1 MTNAAPIDAGHSF
14 KAPEEIFGSI
24 DSSAAARLVASASD
38 IALVLDK
45 NGVIRDMNAR
55 TSEYTE
61 LSSADWIGK
70 PWVDTV
76 ARDSRSKVEA
86 LLGDIEAGRH
96 SRRRE
101 INQVTPDGT
110 DILLSYSVIPCG
122 PDGPIIA
129 LGRDMRHIAS
139 LQQSLVD
146 AQLNIE
152 REYSHLRQAEM
163 RYRLLFQV
171 ASEAMLV
178 VDAETERVI
187 EVNPAAERII
197 GDSVSKRGNPRLLFS
212 LIEPEDAV
220 ALRAFLAKTSA
231 SGGAGQQ
238 SICFIASD
246 KPVNISLSIFR
257 ENNKLY
263 YLIRFSGGGDGI
275 SLPSDI
281 TARGAM
287 LSIVAKIPDAFV
299 VVDAACTI
307 VSVNSAFLNLCEVA
321 TDAQALGKPLDTFL
335 GRPGVDV
342 SVLLK
347 NLKEYG
353 SVRRFAT
360 ICRGALAGTVEVEVA
375 AVSAP
380 VGDQMWYGFTIREA
394 GRHPTAGNDNP
405 GPALSEPGDNFAAL
419 VGRVSLKELV
429 RESTDMIE
437 KRCIEAALGITS
449 GNRASAAEMLGLS
462 RQSLYV
468 KLRRHRIGDQDSD
481 EGSGDGDSED

>member
-1 MTNAAPIDAGHSF
+1 MTNAVTDHGGHSFAEPEKIFAAIDAG
-14 KAPEEIFGSI
+14 E
-24 DSSAAARLVASASD
+24 AARLVASASD
-38 IALVLDK
+38 LAIVVDEGGVVLD
-45 NGVIRDMNAR
+45 MSAR
-55 TSEYTE
+55 
-61 LSSADWIGK
+61 ADGPFAAAQKEWIGK
-70 PWVDTV
+70 PWIDTV
-76 ARDSRSKVEA
+76 AGDSRPKVEA
-86 LLGDIEAGRH
+86 MLAAIAKGESPD
-96 SRRRE
+96 RRE
-101 INQVTPDGT
+101 INQVAPDGT
-110 DILLSYSVIPCG
+110 VIPHSIVLIPCG
-122 PDGPIIA
+122 ADGTMIA
-129 LGRDMRHIAS
+129 LGRDMHHIAS
-139 LQQSLVD
+139 LQQSLVN

-152 REYSHLRQAEM
+152 REYSQLRQAEM

-171 ASEAMLV
+171 ASEAMLI

-197 GDSVSKRGNPRLLFS
+197 GEANGRRGSAPQLLFS
-212 LIEPEDAV
+212 LVEPEDAV
-220 ALRAFLAKTSA
+220 ALRSFLAKTSA
-231 SGGAGQQ
+231 SGQSGQQ
-238 SICFIASD
+238 RLRFLASPD
-246 KPVNISLSIFR
+246 PMTISLSIFR

-263 YLIRFSGGGDGI
+263 YLLRFTGEGETTPG
-275 SLPSDI
+275 PSDI

-287 LSIVAKIPDAFV
+287 LSVVAKIPDAFV

-307 VSVNSAFLNLCEVA
+307 VSVNPAFLNLCEIA

-360 ICRGALAGTVEVEVA
+360 ICRGGLGGTVEVEVA

-394 GRHPTAGNDNP
+394 GRHPRAGNDNP
-405 GPALSEPGDNFAAL
+405 GPASGENGDNFAAL

-429 RESTDMIE
+429 RESTDLIE
-437 KRCIEAALGITS
+437 KRCIEAALNITS

-462 RQSLYV
+462 RRSLYV
-468 KLRRHRIGDQDSD
+468 KLRRHGIGEGEDTDSD
-481 EGSGDGDSED
+481 I

>member
-1 MTNAAPIDAGHSF
+1 MTNAVSPNTGHSF
-14 KAPEEIFGSI
+14 TAPEKIFAAMGASE
-24 DSSAAARLVASASD
+24 AARLVASASD
-38 IALVLDK
+38 LALVIDA
-45 NGVIRDMNAR
+45 NGIVIDVSAR
-55 TSEYTE
+55 PDSHFTGVKE
-61 LSSADWIGK
+61 DWTGK
-70 PWVDTV
+70 PWIDTV
-76 ARDSRSKVEA
+76 AADCKHKVEEMLA
-86 LLGDIEAGRH
+86 TIAKGDNPD
-96 SRRRE
+96 RRE
-101 INQVTPDGT
+101 INQIVPDGA
-110 DILLSYSVIPCG
+110 IIPLSVTLISCG
-122 PDGPIIA
+122 PDGTMIA
-129 LGRDMRHIAS
+129 IGRDLQHIAS
-139 LQQSLVD
+139 LQQSLVN

-187 EVNPAAERII
+187 EVNPAAEHII
-197 GDSVSKRGNPRLLFS
+197 GETTSRRGTTQLLFS
-212 LIEPEDAV
+212 LVDPEDAV
-220 ALRAFLAKTSA
+220 VLRAFLAKTSA
-231 SGGAGQQ
+231 SGQAGQQ
-238 SICFIASD
+238 RLRFLASPE
-246 KPVNISLSIFR
+246 PVMISLSIFR

-263 YLIRFSGGGDGI
+263 YLIRFSGEGDTAPG
-275 SLPSDI
+275 PSDI

-287 LSIVAKIPDAFV
+287 LSVVAKIPDAFV

-307 VSVNSAFLNLCEVA
+307 VSVNPAFLNICEVA

-347 NLKEYG
+347 NLKEHG

-360 ICRGALAGTVEVEVA
+360 ICRGGLGGTVEVEVA

-380 VGDQMWYGFTIREA
+380 VGDQIWYGFTIREA
-394 GRHPTAGNDNP
+394 GRHPRAGNDNP
-405 GPALSEPGDNFAAL
+405 GPATTEAGDNFAAL

-429 RESTDMIE
+429 RESTDLIE
-437 KRCIEAALGITS
+437 KRCIEAALNITG

-468 KLRRHRIGDQDSD
+468 KLRRHGIGDDI
-481 EGSGDGDSED
+481 DGDSDI

>member
-1 MTNAAPIDAGHSF
+1 MTQAFPSDAGHSF
-14 KAPEEIFGSI
+14 TAPEKIFASI
-24 DSSAAARLVASASD
+24 DAGEAARLVASASD
-38 IALVLDK
+38 LALVIDAK
-45 NGVIRDMNAR
+45 GKVIDVSAR
-55 TSEYTE
+55 PDGHFADVKQNWTGK
-61 LSSADWIGK
+61 DWI
-70 PWVDTV
+70 DTV
-76 ARDSRSKVEA
+76 ATDSRPKVEDMLA
-86 LLGDIEAGRH
+86 TIAKGERPD
-96 SRRRE
+96 RRE
-101 INQVTPDGT
+101 INQILPDGT
-110 DILLSYSVIPCG
+110 GVPLSISLIPCG
-122 PDGPIIA
+122 PDGTMIA
-129 LGRDMRHIAS
+129 LGRDLHHIAS
-139 LQQSLVD
+139 LQQSLVN

-197 GDSVSKRGNPRLLFS
+197 GESTGRRGTTQLLFS
-212 LIEPEDAV
+212 LVDPEDAV

-231 SGGAGQQ
+231 SGQAGQQ
-238 SICFIASD
+238 RLRFLASPE
-246 KPVNISLSIFR
+246 PVMISLSIFR

-263 YLIRFSGGGDGI
+263 YLIRFSGEGDTTPG
-275 SLPSDI
+275 PSDI

-287 LSIVAKIPDAFV
+287 LSVVAKIPDAFV
-299 VVDAACTI
+299 VVDAACSI
-307 VSVNSAFLNLCEVA
+307 VSVNPAFLNICEIA

-347 NLKEYG
+347 NLKEHG

-360 ICRGALAGTVEVEVA
+360 ICRGGLGGTIEVEVA

-380 VGDQMWYGFTIREA
+380 VGDQIWYGFTIREA
-394 GRHPTAGNDNP
+394 SRHPRAGNDNP
-405 GPALSEPGDNFAAL
+405 GPATIESGDNFAAL

-429 RESTDMIE
+429 RESTDLIE
-437 KRCIEAALGITS
+437 KRCIEAALNITG

-468 KLRRHRIGDQDSD
+468 KLRRHGIGDDM
-481 EGSGDGDSED
+481 DGDADA

>member
-1 MTNAAPIDAGHSF
+1 MSNAVSEEAGHSF
-14 KAPEEIFGSI
+14 TAPEEIFGGI
-24 DSSAAARLVASASD
+24 DASATAQLVASASD
-38 IALVLDK
+38 LALVLDRD
-45 NGVIRDMNAR
+45 GTIRDMNAR
-55 TSEYTE
+55 NEDQ
-61 LSSADWIGK
+61 LAKARFDWIGK

-76 ARDSRSKVEA
+76 AGDSKGKVEA
-86 LLGDIEAGRH
+86 FLEDIKMKRLSE
-96 SRRRE
+96 RRE
-101 INQVTPDGT
+101 INQITPDGT
-110 DILLSYSVIPCG
+110 DIPLNFSLISCG
-122 PDGPIIA
+122 PDGPVIA

-139 LQQSLVD
+139 LQQSLVN

-178 VDAETERVI
+178 VDAETERVVEI
-187 EVNPAAERII
+187 NPAAERII
-197 GDSVSKRGNPRLLFS
+197 GEAVSKRGNPRLLFS
-212 LIEPEDAV
+212 LVHQDDTV

-238 SICFIASD
+238 RIRFIAAD
-246 KPVNISLSIFR
+246 EPVNVSLSIFR

-263 YLIRFSGGGDGI
+263 YLIRFSSADDLPA
-275 SLPSDI
+275 LPSDI
-281 TARGAM
+281 NARGAM

-299 VVDAACTI
+299 VVDPACTV
-307 VSVNSAFLNLCEVA
+307 VSVNSAFLNLCEIA

-360 ICRGALAGTVEVEVA
+360 ICRGALGGTVEVEVA

-405 GPALSEPGDNFAAL
+405 GPAIARSGDNFAAL

-429 RESTDMIE
+429 RESTDLIE
-437 KRCIEAALGITS
+437 KRCIEAALNITS

-468 KLRRHRIGDQDSD
+468 KLRRHGIGDDNDDVPSDSSD
-481 EGSGDGDSED
+481 EDT